1 MDKSELRREM
11 KARLSAL
18 SGEERRRASE
28 KICMALSSRPE
39 FIAAKKAFLFYP
51 LKSEPDILPL
61 VKFCEEGG
69 KIVAYPKVEGEKMRF
84 FASDGFIKSR
94 LGVYEPAGGDEVS
107 EDGETV
113 AVVPALAYR
122 RDGYRLGRGGGYY
135 DRFLASFRGVSV
147 GVGFGFS
154 LLPSDVFKEEKHDIP
169 VDVIVTDGEII
180 RNYRRCDRIFGNL

>member
-28 KICMALSSRPE
+28 KICMALSSLPE

-69 KIVAYPKVEGEKMRF
+69 KIVLKDDKA
-84 FASDGFIKSR
+84 IKAT
-94 LGVYEPAGGDEVS
+94 YEDVKTLLTGLKA
-107 EDGETV
+107 TV
-113 AVVPALAYR
+113 T
-122 RDGYRLGRGGGYY
+122 
-135 DRFLASFRGVSV
+135 
-147 GVGFGFS
+147 
-154 LLPSDVFKEEKHDIP
+154 EE
-169 VDVIVTDGEII
+169 
-180 RNYRRCDRIFGNL
+180 

>member
-18 SGEERRRASE
+18 SGEKRRKASE
-28 KICMALSSRPE
+28 KICEALSSLPE
-39 FIAAKKAFLFYP
+39 FISAKKAFLFYP

-61 VKFCEEGG
+61 AKLCEESG
-69 KIVAYPKVEGEKMRF
+69 KIVAYPKVDGEKMRF
-84 FASDGFIKSR
+84 FAPDGFIKSR
-94 LGVYEPAGGDEVS
+94 LGVYEPNGGDEIS

-135 DRFLASFRGVSV
+135 DRFLATFRGVSI
-147 GVGFGFS
+147 GVGFVFS
-154 LLPSDVFKEEKHDIP
+154 LLFPDAFKEEQHDIP
-169 VDVIVTDGEII
+169 VDIIVTDGEII
-180 RNYRRCDRIFGNL
+180 RNLRRDRVFGDL